1 MKGLETPKPL
11 NPKPFNPGVYRAD
24 NLSESFSLRPYRR
37 SSAVSEL
44 DGGCSRKGANAV
56 RIIWLCCM
64 FISTSIIYIC
74 IYIYVCKRTVCVYIY
89 TYFIA
94 TSYVIMQ
101 IHVCARACIRLVA
114 TTLSLSPSLSL
125 SVYQF
130 YQSIHPSIQRVS

>member
-74 IYIYVCKRTVCVYIY
+74 IYIYMYVKELYVCIYIH
-89 TYFIA
+89 I
-94 TSYVIMQ
+94 
-101 IHVCARACIRLVA
+101 
-114 TTLSLSPSLSL
+114 SLQQ
-125 SVYQF
+125 VM
-130 YQSIHPSIQRVS
+130 